1 MPFVAT
7 NGDLAVEYL
16 LARLMASGRPLFGH
30 VQTDRH
36 GGLELLKQSDVLA
49 TGCHGEDIPGELEG
63 ERLAFIHLV
72 SREVVLA
79 LRRGVR
85 LTGLPQLGKLRV
97 ASRAATA
104 GVRDRF
110 DQELRKHGV
119 DPEVVHARAT
129 LLPSHREVACA
140 VARGEFDVGLASR
153 AWADRVGLES
163 LPLFREAYGLLV
175 KASLLGDPRVIQI
188 CQTAQTAEFRREV
201 AAVRGYEA
209 RLTGVISYEPPKSAR
224 STGAL
229 PSGPSA
235 RGRPS

>member
-1 MPFVAT
+1 MPFVAN

-16 LARLMASGRPLFGH
+16 LAKLAASGRPLFGH
-30 VQTDRH
+30 VQTDRQ
-36 GGLELLKQSDVLA
+36 GGLTLLKENDVIA
-49 TGCHGEDIPGELEG
+49 TGSHGEDVPGELDG
-63 ERLAFIHLV
+63 ERLAFVHLV

-85 LTGLPQLGKLRV
+85 LTGLAPLAKLRV
-97 ASRAATA
+97 ASRPVTA
-104 GVRDRF
+104 GVRSRF
-110 DQELRKHGV
+110 DQELLKHGV

-129 LLPSHREVACA
+129 ILPSHREVAYA
-140 VARGEFDVGLASR
+140 VARGDADVGLASR

-188 CQTAQTAEFRREV
+188 CQTAQTAEFRREM

-209 RLTGVISYEPPKSAR
+209 RLTGTISYEPPKSPR
-224 STGAL
+224 SVGAL
-229 PSGPSA
+229 QSDPSA
-235 RGRPS
+235 R